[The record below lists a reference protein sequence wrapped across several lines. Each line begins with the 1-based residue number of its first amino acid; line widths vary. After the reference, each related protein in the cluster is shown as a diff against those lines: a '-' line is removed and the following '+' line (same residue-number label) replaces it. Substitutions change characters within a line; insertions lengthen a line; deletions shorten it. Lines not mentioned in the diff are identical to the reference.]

1 VILSIQST
9 IEQIRARLPASV
21 AIVEELPVA
30 GGADPETERWFRV
43 QLHAERLDW
52 LPPLLASL
60 DRPFVVE
67 RPDELRDLIA
77 ALADRLATSA
87 RRNAPHQ

>member
-1 VILSIQST
+1 
-9 IEQIRARLPASV
+9 LPSAD
-21 AIVEELPVA
+21 
-30 GGADPETERWFRV
+30 GADPQAAPWFRV
-43 QLHAERLDW
+43 ELRAERLDW

-67 RPDELRDLIA
+67 RPAELRDLIA

-87 RRNAPHQ
+87 RRSPPRQ

>member
-1 VILSIQST
+1 MVLSW
-9 IEQIRARLPASV
+9 
-21 AIVEELPVA
+21 A
-30 GGADPETERWFRV
+30 GGSGPRPVMRAGACWEG
-43 QLHAERLDW
+43 LHAERLDW

-77 ALADRLATSA
+77 ALADRLAASA
-87 RRNAPHQ
+87 RRTAPHQ